1 MRGGAVMTFST
12 IAKSLPNASYLN
24 IRSLRVNESSN
35 PNIEGSPVKGGD
47 CNSLFADN
55 KNTQN
60 QSTQNKFNSI
70 PKQNEIMLMFLVGAL
85 GALAGGEGGSKVISL
100 LKELLKALEN
110 GSSSPRNTSASSL
123 PDNTSGDGTSS
134 GVSSN
139 PFQRTSTGGFSP
151 SSRGENNSGSSGGLT
166 PPTPVNPKPSF
177 WENLKTYG
185 KEAIDWGKDKIAGLG
200 HKMKDLLDW
209 RQGDAVNGFR
219 GTCGLVSAANVLTMA
234 GVKLSDDPE
243 RYVVNYARNKG
254 YCTSGSSSGRN
265 GGTSFSNQARILR
278 EHGVGAKSYEGGQGR
293 SAEEL
298 AKAVESNKGVIL
310 GVDAYSSWNGKGFQ
324 RIDHAV
330 TLTGAVRDKE
340 TGALKGFTILDSGS
354 RQKSKFVSVAE
365 FKRITGGR
373 DKASCVIT
381 DKPLREQKSVA

>member
-1 MRGGAVMTFST
+1 MTFPT
-12 IAKSLPNASYLN
+12 ITKSLPNASYLN
-24 IRSLRVNESSN
+24 IRSLRGNELAT
-35 PNIEGSPVKGGD
+35 PNAEGSPFKNGEV
-47 CNSLFADN
+47 NSLFANN
-55 KNTQN
+55 KNAQN

-70 PKQNEIMLMFLVGAL
+70 PKQNEIMLMFLLGAL
-85 GALAGGEGGSKVISL
+85 GALTGGEGGSKVINL

-110 GSSSPRNTSASSL
+110 ASASPRNTSASSL
-123 PDNTSGDGTSS
+123 PDNTSGEGTSS

-139 PFQRTSTGGFSP
+139 PFQRTSTGGFFP
-151 SSRGENNSGSSGGLT
+151 SRGEGNSGSSGGLT

-234 GVKLSDDPE
+234 GVKMPDDPE

-254 YCTSGSSSGRN
+254 YCTTGSSSGKN
-265 GGTSFSNQARILR
+265 GGTSFANQARILR
-278 EHGVGAKSYEGGQGR
+278 EHGVGAKSYEGGRGQ

-310 GVDAYSSWNGKGFQ
+310 GIDAYSSWNGRGFQ
-324 RIDHAV
+324 RVNHAV

-354 RQKSKFVSVAE
+354 RQKSKFLSVAE